1 LGAILGIFSEI
12 YVYICRFL
20 SNEIKFMR
28 FHRVKKAMGRLQIAA
43 VRVYL
48 NSLSAFSEKK
58 AGNIT
63 IRLFGSPR
71 KGLLLDADT
80 EFLKSAKWETLQ
92 LNGHNIQSYHWAGTG
107 KRLLLAHGWESNSA
121 RWKPLIGLL
130 QAQNYDIIAMD
141 APRHGATGGR
151 YFGAMLYGEMMHV
164 VIQHFKP
171 TILIGHSIGGF
182 TATYCLHRFKKTT
195 PSVSQLIL
203 LAAPS
208 NLRHIFEI
216 FLNVVGLNQRVRQ
229 GYYAEFKRI
238 AGNTTE
244 EFTAENFCHDLNVKG
259 LIIHDRTD
267 DVAKFEDSAKI
278 HAALKDSEYV
288 ITEGYGH
295 RLQDEFIYKK
305 IIEFLTPL
313 NTD

>member
-1 LGAILGIFSEI
+1 MTI
-12 YVYICRFL
+12 R
-20 SNEIKFMR
+20 K
-28 FHRVKKAMGRLQIAA
+28 VKRTIGTLQIAA

-48 NSLSAFSEKK
+48 NSLSAFSAKK
-58 AGNIT
+58 AGNTT

-92 LNGHNIQSYHWAGTG
+92 LNGHNIQTYHWEGTG
-107 KRLLLAHGWESNSA
+107 QRILLAHGWESNSA
-121 RWKPLIGLL
+121 RWKPLIPLL
-130 QAQNYDIIAMD
+130 QAGNYDIVAMD

-151 YFGAMLYGEMMHV
+151 YFGAVLYGEMMNV
-164 VIQHFKP
+164 VIEKFKP
-171 TILIGHSIGGF
+171 VTVIGHSIGGF
-182 TATYCLHRFKKTT
+182 TATLRLHRFKKTT

-203 LAAPS
+203 LASPS
-208 NLRHIFEI
+208 NLRHIFEL
-216 FLNVVGLNQRVRQ
+216 FLNFIGLNQRVRQ

-238 AGNTTE
+238 AGDSTE
-244 EFTAENFCHDLNVKG
+244 EFTAENFCSDLNVKG

-278 HAALKDSEYV
+278 HAALKGSEYV

-295 RLQDEFIYKK
+295 RLQDAFIYKK
-305 IIEFLTPL
+305 IIEFLNVQATL
-313 NTD
+313 VA

>member
-1 LGAILGIFSEI
+1 MTI
-12 YVYICRFL
+12 R
-20 SNEIKFMR
+20 K
-28 FHRVKKAMGRLQIAA
+28 VKRAVGVLQIAA

-48 NSLSAFSEKK
+48 NSLSAFSAKK
-58 AGNIT
+58 AGNTT

-71 KGLLLDADT
+71 KGKLLNADRD
-80 EFLKSAKWETLQ
+80 FLQTAKWETLQ
-92 LNGHNIQSYHWAGTG
+92 LNGHNIQTYHWVGTG
-107 KRLLLAHGWESNSA
+107 HRILLAHGWESNSA
-121 RWKPLIGLL
+121 RWKPLISLL
-130 QAQNYDIIAMD
+130 QACHYDIVAMD

-151 YFGAMLYGEMMHV
+151 YFGAVLYGEMMNV
-164 VIQHFKP
+164 VVQYFKP

-182 TATYCLHRFKKTT
+182 TATFCLHRFKKTT
-195 PSVSQLIL
+195 PSVSHLIL

-208 NLRHIFEI
+208 NLRHIFDL

-244 EFTAENFCHDLNVKG
+244 EFTAENFCGDLNVKS

-267 DVAKFEDSAKI
+267 DVAKFEDSARI
-278 HAALKDSEYV
+278 HAALKGSEYV

-295 RLQDEFIYKK
+295 RLQDAFIYEK
-305 IIEFLTPL
+305 IIDFLKKKF
-313 NTD
+313 